1 MPTVSLP
8 AVESGASKA
17 SFGDGTFLRQVE
29 RNIALLGGQRF
40 LRISLFRFEFVGVTA
55 AEIGSRVRHALA
67 SLGMVGLLPD
77 GSLGLFYVS
86 PRPSAQEDLAVERS
100 MADKINRILALNA
113 PSDARI
119 QSVTAAHRWADE
131 VGGVDEL
138 IDEALFIS
146 AARPHSPAAFRKA
159 S

>member
-17 SFGDGTFLRQVE
+17 SFADGAFLAQVE

-40 LRISLFRFEFVGVTA
+40 LRISLFRFEFVGVAA
-55 AEIGSRVRHALA
+55 AEIGARVRQALA
-67 SLGMVGLLPD
+67 SFGMVGLLPD
-77 GSLGLFYVS
+77 GSLGLFYVA

-100 MADKINRILALNA
+100 VTDKLNRVLALSA

-119 QSVTAAHRWADE
+119 LSATATHRWADE
-131 VGGVDEL
+131 VGGVDDL
-138 IDEALFIS
+138 IGEVLFASS
-146 AARPHSPAAFRKA
+146 ASRSPAVFRKA